1 MSTSETP
8 DSGNAPPA
16 GAAATSGASHRV
28 EIDDAVDIDGGRLQS
43 TRRYLVDGKPV
54 ANLDALPPALQAEVK
69 RVLAGDAKRGATAAG
84 TEGTP
89 RVEINELKIFDG
101 SRQQSARTFRVD
113 GKPVANLDA
122 LPPAMQAEVKRMLA
136 EDGKAGNTGRAMPRM
151 SITSVQPE
159 RRSGVSMKVV
169 IAVIVVLA
177 LSFMLG
183 KMLR

>member
-1 MSTSETP
+1 MSASETP
-8 DSGNAPPA
+8 DTGNAPPA
-16 GAAATSGASHRV
+16 GTAAASGANHRV

-54 ANLDALPPALQAEVK
+54 ANLDALPPAMQAEVK
-69 RVLAGDAKRGATAAG
+69 RALAAGPRSGATAAA
-84 TEGTP
+84 TDAPP

-101 SRQQSARTFRVD
+101 SRQQSARSYRVD

-136 EDGKAGNTGRAMPRM
+136 EDGNAGETGPATPRM

-159 RRSGVSMKVV
+159 TRRGMSIKFAIAI
-169 IAVIVVLA
+169 IAVLI

-183 KMLR
+183 RMLS